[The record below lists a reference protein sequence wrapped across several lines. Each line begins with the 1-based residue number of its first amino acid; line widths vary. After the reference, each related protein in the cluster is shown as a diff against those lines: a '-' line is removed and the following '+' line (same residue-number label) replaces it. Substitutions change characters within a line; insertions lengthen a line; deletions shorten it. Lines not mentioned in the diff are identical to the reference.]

1 VQNLKHFFAFFVL
14 LSCSFVTGS
23 FAGSPLDFSLRGDR
37 NNVAALQDFR
47 GKELLVYVMSFDC
60 RSCLLNLPTIEGL
73 RVGYPQRLAV
83 LGVVYGAKAG
93 ALEEKSRQQNLK
105 FPLVHGSQEYLQA
118 SGIDKTP
125 SVIWYDAEGRL
136 KDRFIGSLRLA
147 QLSLCLSAKEGI
159 GLAELA
165 AAPERWQGER
175 VKVSGVLQQER
186 APEGTSP
193 LRPGQLL
200 LSNGRESVPVK
211 AWLPFESI
219 KAPPEKEKQTETMQ
233 RYLGR
238 PITVSGKMVAG
249 RLEVEQAQVTEN
261 QTLWKGIFRP
271 GKDASR

>member
-1 VQNLKHFFAFFVL
+1 MKRFFALFVL
-14 LSCSFVTGS
+14 LSGCFVTLS
-23 FAGSPLDFSLRGDR
+23 FAGASLDFSLRGDT

-73 RVGYPQRLAV
+73 RVGYAQRLAV

-93 ALEEKSRQQNLK
+93 GLEEKSRQQNLK
-105 FPLVHGSQEYLQA
+105 FPLVYGNQEYLQA

-147 QLSLCLSAKEGI
+147 QLSLCLAAKEGI

-175 VKVSGVLQQER
+175 VKVSGILQQER
-186 APEGTSP
+186 APEGTPP
-193 LRPGQLL
+193 LRPGRLL
-200 LSNGRESVPVK
+200 LSNGKEAVPVK
-211 AWLPFESI
+211 AWLPFESV
-219 KAPPEKEKQTETMQ
+219 KAPPEKEKQPETMQ

-238 PITVSGKMVAG
+238 PIIVSGKMVAG
-249 RLEVEQAQVTEN
+249 KLEVEQAQVTET
-261 QTLWKGIFRP
+261 QTPWKGIFKP
-271 GKDASR
+271 GKHSSR